1 MSKRINILVCLSLLI
16 VVLGTN
22 AQSTHRVKFNVFKSS
37 DGLSKQVIK
46 GISEDQNG
54 FIWLLSDHQLQWFD
68 GSNFHTVPFGNGIH
82 QIPGSLFFE
91 IHQGFENDI
100 WIFYNSGYSI
110 YNPNTFSFKHIKLP
124 NLKTNWQEQIFVS
137 TDKKQIILSFNG
149 YYQVINSITKQ
160 TTQLIKKKAK
170 AIGLASINKTSQLE
184 FFIEDRLGIHL
195 ENIEKNTR
203 INIPNNQETP
213 YYILKRVND
222 SVVVAFTEKTFLA
235 YDIKN
240 KKIIKQSPYPF
251 GFGMKSFIKNK
262 DIINKNDQAFLI
274 IMENE
279 IWEFDKSRLNFTTKL
294 VGLNGASTL
303 NQGYYTSLFL
313 DSKGVLWANTTLSG
327 LHEILLQKQ
336 PIKLFSSIIPEEN
349 FIKCFLPDK
358 RNNTIVC
365 GTFGAGLI
373 IYDTIGNIIKKYPLK
388 KLGAKTG
395 TIVTAILALDEI
407 YCLVMLYGR
416 DDFYILNR
424 KDLSIKQIN
433 IDYKEK
439 ELAKER
445 PNYYSIPLQIN
456 PTEFIYN
463 LGNLKLSIKY
473 KNGLVSVEKRTN
485 TISLLKLN
493 SFPAYT
499 KYEALIEISST
510 SFVQSCLQKIGL
522 IESSLVYIDKRKNN
536 WIFGTSKGL
545 YEFSNKGTLLNS
557 YTTKNGLG
565 NDYIYAGIVD
575 NDHNIW
581 CSHEKGISKID
592 TNGIISNL
600 NKPDGLQDE
609 EFNYGAIAKTTD
621 GELYFGGINGLNAF
635 HPTEINTNHDNGK
648 LIVTKISSN
657 EQHLPEDTA
666 FWNLNDLEFRHTDNR
681 IKIQLSTIG
690 YSTATA
696 YNYQYKLVGIDKEWK
711 NLRNTREIN
720 LALNPGS
727 YNIEIASGRFFN
739 KRAIAQKSIQIK
751 ILPPIYLRWWFL
763 LLGGGLSVTAI
774 WFAAKYITNR
784 KYRKK
789 LQAIQLQEQLE
800 FERQRISRDLHDN
813 MGAYTSA
820 LMANVDKLKNI
831 QGNTK
836 ELDKIQDNAEHILNS
851 LRETIWVLNNKEIDI
866 ANFTD
871 EFKNYCFNVLKHF
884 DTISFEA
891 METIEENHLLKAS
904 DAINLNKI
912 FQEAFQNIIKHS
924 KATKI
929 FFTIHA
935 SQKLSIALKD
945 NGIGFNQEKKNN
957 GNGLE
962 NMEWR
967 AMESKAILSI
977 FSEEN
982 TGTTISIVKD
992 MLQKEY

>member
-1 MSKRINILVCLSLLI
+1 MSKRIYILTYLSLLLLVI
-16 VVLGTN
+16 STN
-22 AQSTHRVKFNVFKSS
+22 AQSTQRVKFNVFKSS

-46 GISEDQNG
+46 GITEDTNG

-68 GSNFHTVPFGNGIH
+68 GSNFHTVPFGKGIH

-91 IHQGFENDI
+91 IHQGFEKDI

-110 YNPNTFSFKHIKLP
+110 YNPKTFSFNHVKLP
-124 NLKTNWQEQIFVS
+124 NQKINWQEQIFVS
-137 TDKKQIILSFNG
+137 PDKKQIILSNNG
-149 YYQVINSITKQ
+149 YYQVINTITKQ
-160 TTQLIKKKAK
+160 TTQLIKKKSK
-170 AIGLASINKTSQLE
+170 TIGLASIHNTSQLQ
-184 FFIEDRLGIHL
+184 FFTEDGFGIHI
-195 ENIEKNTR
+195 ENIEKNSR
-203 INIPNNQETP
+203 VSIPNPQKVP

-222 SVVVAFTEKTFLA
+222 SIVVAFAEKHFLA

-240 KKIIKQSPYPF
+240 KEIIKQLPYPF

-294 VGLNGASTL
+294 VGLNGTSTL
-303 NQGYYTSLFL
+303 KQGYYTSLFL

-336 PIKLFSSIIPEEN
+336 PIKLFSSIVPEEN

-358 RNNTIVC
+358 WNNTIVC

-373 IYDTIGNIIKKYPLK
+373 IYDTIGNILKKYPLK

-395 TIVTAILALDEI
+395 TIVTSILALDEI
-407 YCLVMLYGR
+407 FCLVMLYGR

-424 KDLSIKQIN
+424 KNLSIKQIK

-439 ELAKER
+439 ELANER
-445 PNYYSIPLQIN
+445 PNYYSIPLQVN
-456 PTEFIYN
+456 PTEFLYN

-473 KNGLVSVEKRTN
+473 KNGLVSFEKRTN

-499 KYEALIEISST
+499 KYEALLEISS
-510 SFVQSCLQKIGL
+510 SDFVQACLQKIGL

-592 TNGIISNL
+592 TNGTISNL

-696 YNYQYKLVGIDKEWK
+696 YNYQYKLVGFDKEWK

-727 YNIEIASGRFFN
+727 YTIEIASGRFFN
-739 KRAIAQKSIQIK
+739 KSAIVQKSIQIR
-751 ILPPIYLRWWFL
+751 ILPPIYSRWWFL
-763 LLGGGLSVTAI
+763 LLGGGISVTAI

-820 LMANVDKLKNI
+820 LLANVDKLKNI

-836 ELDKIQDNAEHILNS
+836 ELDKIQNNAEHILNS
-851 LRETIWVLNNKEIDI
+851 LRETIWVLNNKEIYI
-866 ANFTD
+866 ADFSD
-871 EFKNYCFNVLKHF
+871 EFKTYCFNVLKNF
-884 DTISFEA
+884 DYIEFES
-891 METIEENHLLKAS
+891 IENIKNNCLLKAS

-912 FQEAFQNIIKHS
+912 LQEALQNIIKHS
-924 KATKI
+924 NANKI
-929 FFTIHA
+929 IFTVDCNTELI
-935 SQKLSIALKD
+935 ITIKD
-945 NGIGFNQEKKNN
+945 NGIGFETDKKHL

-962 NMEWR
+962 NIEWR
-967 AMESKAILSI
+967 AKDARVKIEILS
-977 FSEEN
+977 N
-982 TGTTISIVKD
+982 KNLGTTITITKICS
-992 MLQKEY
+992 